1 MPVSRAGGQRDKR
14 LTEKNTTALSPLQ
27 KGDRTLEHY
36 PYQSPK
42 ELEALIRKSIIGQ
55 DDGVRTVA
63 TALAAH
69 LLRIEH
75 NRIHPDDPIHKD
87 NLLIIGPTGSG
98 KTESI
103 RTVIRECSLPIPVA
117 VIATNTLTSSGYRG
131 KNVETILLDLLQDA
145 FRIINTDVEK
155 YVGDT
160 SDDDDEDI
168 KSRAGDVAVK
178 LAGKGIIIL
187 DEADKI
193 RVHPQDRREDSF
205 FQRSIQQMLL
215 KIIEGGTG
223 FGDTPLAANID
234 TTDILFIFSGAFVG
248 LDEITKQRLNPNA
261 VQKNA
266 LGFRPV
272 SPDPLPAPTAG
283 TPETQ
288 EGPAARDLI
297 PTTEDL
303 IEFGYIPELVGRIT
317 LRCRYNPVT
326 AETLYNILR
335 ESDISPAKEF
345 QKMFLRTHNR
355 LEYTNNAL
363 MEIAIQAEKLRTG
376 VRGLRNIIGNIAYPL
391 YYELSGKTNQR
402 VLITQRTVNGEAPPM
417 VRTFSGESE
426 QPAGSPQTGRRFTG
440 RSESF
445 ARHGKKAT

>member
-1 MPVSRAGGQRDKR
+1 MEQ
-14 LTEKNTTALSPLQ
+14 
-27 KGDRTLEHY
+27 Y

-42 ELEALIRKSIIGQ
+42 ELEALIRKSIVGQ

-69 LLRIEH
+69 LLRIEY
-75 NRIHPDDPIHKD
+75 NRRHPGDPIHKD

-103 RTVIRECSLPIPVA
+103 RTVIRECNLPIPVA
-117 VIATNTLTSSGYRG
+117 VIATNSLTSSGYKGR
-131 KNVETILLDLLQDA
+131 NVETILVDLLQDA

-155 YVGDT
+155 YIGDV
-160 SDDDDEDI
+160 SEDDDEDEI
-168 KSRAGDVAVK
+168 KRRAGEVAVK

-193 RVHPQDRREDSF
+193 RIHPLDRREDTF
-205 FQRSIQQMLL
+205 FQRGIQQTLL

-223 FGDTPLAANID
+223 FGEHPLTPKID
-234 TTDILFIFSGAFVG
+234 TTDILFIFSGAFIG
-248 LDEITKQRLNPNA
+248 LDEITKQRLRPEA
-261 VQKNA
+261 KPEETT
-266 LGFRPV
+266 LGFRPAPATPDSEPKAA
-272 SPDPLPAPTAG
+272 SPEAPEELT
-283 TPETQ
+283 
-288 EGPAARDLI
+288 ARDLI

-317 LRCRYNPVT
+317 LRCRYNPIT

-345 QKMFLRTHNR
+345 QKMFRRTHNQ

-363 MEIAIQAEKLRTG
+363 MEIARQAEKLQTG
-376 VRGLRNIIGNIAYPL
+376 VRGLRNIIGDIAYPI
-391 YYELSGKTNQR
+391 YYELSGKTDQR
-402 VLITQRTVNGEAPPM
+402 VLITQRTVNGEVPVIIRASS
-417 VRTFSGESE
+417 RESE
-426 QPAGSPQTGRRFTG
+426 SPAEMPQAERRFTG
-440 RSESF
+440 RRESVK
-445 ARHGKKAT
+445 RHGKKAK

>member
-1 MPVSRAGGQRDKR
+1 M
-14 LTEKNTTALSPLQ
+14 EN
-27 KGDRTLEHY
+27 Y

-42 ELEALIRKSIIGQ
+42 ELEALIRKSIVGQ

-103 RTVIRECSLPIPVA
+103 RTVIRECNLPIPVA
-117 VIATNTLTSSGYRG
+117 VIATNTLTSSGYKGR
-131 KNVETILLDLLQDA
+131 NVETILVDLLQDA

-155 YVGDT
+155 YVGDI
-160 SDDDDEDI
+160 SDDDDEDEI
-168 KSRAGDVAVK
+168 RQRAGEVAVK

-193 RVHPQDRREDSF
+193 RVHPLDRREDSF
-205 FQRSIQQMLL
+205 FQRSIQQTLL

-223 FGDTPLAANID
+223 FGEHPLTPRID
-234 TTDILFIFSGAFVG
+234 TTDILFIFSGAFIG
-248 LDEITKQRLNPNA
+248 LDEITKRRLRPEA
-261 VQKNA
+261 EPETT
-266 LGFRPV
+266 LGFRPAPAN
-272 SPDPLPAPTAG
+272 PDPEPKTA

-288 EGPAARDLI
+288 EELTARDLI

-317 LRCRYNPVT
+317 LRCRYNPIT

-345 QKMFLRTHNR
+345 QKMFRRTRNN

-363 MEIAIQAEKLRTG
+363 MEIARQAEKLQTG
-376 VRGLRNIIGNIAYPL
+376 VRGLRNIIGDIAYPI

-402 VLITQRTVNGEAPPM
+402 VLITQRTVNGEAPATI
-417 VRTFSGESE
+417 RAFSCESE
-426 QPAGSPQTGRRFTG
+426 PPAGSPQPERRFAG
-440 RSESF
+440 RKESF
-445 ARHGKKAT
+445 TRRGKKAT

>member
-1 MPVSRAGGQRDKR
+1 M
-14 LTEKNTTALSPLQ
+14 
-27 KGDRTLEHY
+27 EHY

-42 ELEALIRKSIIGQ
+42 ELEALIRKSIVGQ

-103 RTVIRECSLPIPVA
+103 RTVIRECNLPIPVA
-117 VIATNTLTSSGYRG
+117 VIATNTLTSSGYKGR
-131 KNVETILLDLLQDA
+131 NVETILVDLLQDA

-155 YVGDT
+155 YVGDI
-160 SDDDDEDI
+160 SDDDDEDEI
-168 KSRAGDVAVK
+168 RQRAGEVAVK

-193 RVHPQDRREDSF
+193 RIHPLDRREDSF
-205 FQRSIQQMLL
+205 FQRSIQQTLL

-223 FGDTPLAANID
+223 FGEHPLTPRID
-234 TTDILFIFSGAFVG
+234 TTDILFIFSGAFIG
-248 LDEITKQRLNPNA
+248 LDEITKRRLRPEA
-261 VQKNA
+261 EPETT

-272 SPDPLPAPTAG
+272 PADPVPEPKAA

-288 EGPAARDLI
+288 ENLTARDLI

-317 LRCRYNPVT
+317 LRCRYNPIT
-326 AETLYNILR
+326 AEILYNILQ
-335 ESDISPAKEF
+335 ESDISPAREF
-345 QKMFLRTHNR
+345 QKIFLRTHNR

-363 MEIAIQAEKLRTG
+363 MEIARQAEKLQTG
-376 VRGLRNIIGNIAYPL
+376 VRGLRNIIGGIAYPI
-391 YYELSGKTNQR
+391 YYELSGQTNRR
-402 VLITQRTVNGEAPPM
+402 VLITRRTVNGEAPPT
-417 VRTFSGESE
+417 VRAFSPESA
-426 QPAGSPQTGRRFTG
+426 PAPETPKG
-440 RSESF
+440 
-445 ARHGKKAT
+445 AKKASGTSVTAKRITTTIMSLRR

>member
-1 MPVSRAGGQRDKR
+1 M
-14 LTEKNTTALSPLQ
+14 
-27 KGDRTLEHY
+27 EHY

-75 NRIHPDDPIHKD
+75 NRDHPDDPIHKD

-103 RTVIRECSLPIPVA
+103 RTVIRECNLPIPVA

-160 SDDDDEDI
+160 SGDDDDEVRD
-168 KSRAGDVAVK
+168 RAGETAVK
-178 LAGKGIIIL
+178 MAGKGIIIL

-205 FQRSIQQMLL
+205 FQRSIQQQLL

-223 FGDTPLAANID
+223 FGEGPLVSRVD
-234 TTDILFIFSGAFVG
+234 TTDILFIFSGAFTG
-248 LDEITKQRLNPNA
+248 LDEITKRRLSPEPEPERSI
-261 VQKNA
+261 
-266 LGFRPV
+266 GFRPAPV
-272 SPDPLPAPTAG
+272 QPASRPVPSEPGREQSTDDGREAAAPDGTQATADAEAL
-283 TPETQ
+283 T
-288 EGPAARDLI
+288 ARDLI
-297 PTTEDL
+297 PSTEDL
-303 IEFGYIPELVGRIT
+303 IEFGYMPELVGRIT
-317 LRCRYNPVT
+317 LRCRYNPIT
-326 AETLYNILR
+326 AEILYNILQ
-335 ESDISPAKEF
+335 ESDISPAREF
-345 QKMFLRTHNR
+345 QKIFLRTHNR

-363 MEIAIQAEKLRTG
+363 MEIAIKAEKLQTG
-376 VRGLRNIIGNIAYPL
+376 VRGLRNVITDITYPI
-391 YYELSGKTNQR
+391 YYELSGKTGQR
-402 VLITQRTVNGEAPPM
+402 VIITQSAVKGEAPPTI
-417 VRTFSGESE
+417 RTHNKHSQKPEK
-426 QPAGSPQTGRRFTG
+426 QTV
-440 RSESF
+440 
-445 ARHGKKAT
+445 ARHPSSF